1 MGLPSAEARL
11 RDDGSFSSFGGRER
25 LIHIV
30 DPELS
35 TCEALS
41 VVLRLEGYRTAFFLD
56 TASFRSAFGLR
67 LPEVVILNRRI
78 GRDDGL
84 ALLRHIKALHPYV
97 PVLVIEDRPQVDE
110 AVLAMQRGAA
120 SVFAK
125 PLDMNSVVR
134 AVREALRRS
143 SLRGDHRRA
152 SHEYGISR
160 LTPRERQ
167 VLQLIAGGQSNKE
180 AGRALGISPRTVEVH
195 RSRVMEKL
203 GVRNTAELM
212 RIVMET

>member
-1 MGLPSAEARL
+1 M
-11 RDDGSFSSFGGRER
+11 RDDVSFPSFGGRER

-41 VVLRLEGYRTAFFLD
+41 VVLRLEGHQTALFLD
-56 TASFRSAFGLR
+56 MRSFLAAFGHR
-67 LPEVVILNRRI
+67 QPDVVILNQRI

-84 ALLRHIKALHPYV
+84 ALLRHIKALHPDV
-97 PVLVIEDRPQVDE
+97 PVLVLVNQPQVDD
-110 AVLAMQRGAA
+110 AVLAMKRGAA

-125 PLDMNSVVR
+125 PLDMVNVVR
-134 AVREALRRS
+134 AVLEVLRRS
-143 SLRGDHRRA
+143 SPPHDGRRF
-152 SHEYGISR
+152 SYEHGVSR

-167 VLQLIAGGQSNKE
+167 VLQLISSGQSNKE

-195 RSRVMEKL
+195 RSRLMEKL

-212 RIVMET
+212 RIVLET

>member
-11 RDDGSFSSFGGRER
+11 RGGGSFSSFSGRER

-30 DPELS
+30 DPERS

-41 VVLRLEGYRTAFFLD
+41 VVLRLEGYQTAFFLD
-56 TASFRSAFGLR
+56 VRSFLSAFGDR
-67 LPEVVILNRRI
+67 LPDVVILNRAI

-97 PVLVIEDRPQVDE
+97 PVLVIEDRPEVDT
-110 AVLAMQRGAA
+110 AVLAMQHGAA

-125 PLDMNSVVR
+125 PLDMDGVVR

-143 SLRGDHRRA
+143 SLRGDRRRA
-152 SHEYGISR
+152 SREYGVSR

-167 VLQLIAGGQSNKE
+167 VLQLIASGQSNKE